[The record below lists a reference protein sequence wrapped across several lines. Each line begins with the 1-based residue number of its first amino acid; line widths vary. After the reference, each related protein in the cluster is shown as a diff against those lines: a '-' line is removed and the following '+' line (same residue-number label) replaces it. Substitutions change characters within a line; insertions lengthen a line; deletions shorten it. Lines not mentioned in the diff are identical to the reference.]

1 MRPVDKGTAP
11 NVYTDYGQARHN
23 LADKIG
29 YYCSY
34 CEMGVNN
41 MIEVEHI
48 VPLDNGGD
56 ELNWENFLLSCKYCN
71 TVKKARNNDRVGY
84 LWPDRDN
91 TDLVFSYS
99 ETNVIEPVGSL
110 SAQLI
115 NFANATIDL
124 MGLDRVPGGV
134 NEPTEADT
142 RWIIRQ
148 QAWDKAKKSYN
159 NWGKLPDPVLAHQIG
174 ITSLDG
180 NYSIWCE
187 VFKNEPDVLIEI
199 DNAYIA
205 YGLFKQINNTTNA
218 RVLRN
223 NGLI

>member
-1 MRPVDKGTAP
+1 
-11 NVYTDYGQARHN
+11 
-23 LADKIG
+23 
-29 YYCSY
+29 
-34 CEMGVNN
+34 

-71 TVKKARNNDRVGY
+71 TVKKARNIDRVGY

-91 TDLVFSYS
+91 TDLVFNYS
-99 ETNVIEPVGSL
+99 ETNIIEPVSTL
-110 SAQLI
+110 TAQLT

-142 RWIIRQ
+142 RWVIRQ

-159 NWGKLPDPVLAHQIG
+159 NWVKLPNPVLAHQIG

-199 DNAYIA
+199 DLAYTA
-205 YGLFKQINNTTNA
+205 KGLYKQYEA
-218 RVLRN
+218 D
-223 NGLI
+223 GLTRTRRPNSQI